1 MNEKVIKA
9 IGTTAAFVEM
19 AASLVSM
26 WVKNQQLDILVAN
39 KVNEILNKAQEES

>member
-9 IGTTAAFVEM
+9 IGTTATLVGM

-26 WVKNQQLDILVAN
+26 WVKDQQLDNLVAN